1 MIVKINGD
9 MFILWQAVDC
19 DGYEL
24 EVLLQK
30 RRNKKVAI
38 RFLIRLLGNY
48 KVPRVVIT
56 DKLKSYQKSIC
67 HMCSNTDHCFQ

>member
-48 KVPRVVIT
+48 
-56 DKLKSYQKSIC
+56 
-67 HMCSNTDHCFQ
+67 